1 MVGTM
6 KWIRMNKLLPKI
18 KGKKDH
24 TFSMVYENEYCD
36 VNGLVLVEVLE
47 QHPMNDCEG
56 ASEAKLVKQLDV
68 FGK

>member
-1 MVGTM
+1 
-6 KWIRMNKLLPKI
+6 
-18 KGKKDH
+18 
-24 TFSMVYENEYCD
+24 MVYENEYCD
-36 VNGLVLVEVLE
+36 VKGLVLVEVLE